1 MNEKRIEKLT
11 NVLQK
16 LNAEGVTEET
26 RKEALEI
33 VSNIDPIEL
42 SIAEQRLIEQGMAPQ
57 DLRHLCD
64 IHMEVLSDELVKL
77 KKKIEPGHM
86 LDTLII
92 EHDKIKDFLT
102 ELEALNFKVQKLKS
116 FDEAPELFEQMVQ
129 LANNILDAEKHHQ
142 REEDVLFPE
151 LEKRNITGPTRIMR
165 MEHDDLRKRKKF
177 LKETAQNASAMNF
190 TESKE
195 KLDEVSKY
203 IVFQLRDHIYKE
215 NYILYP
221 TAVDAIKE
229 KNLWEEMKEK
239 CNVIGYCPFTP
250 VVQLSC

>member
-1 MNEKRIEKLT
+1 MNEKRIEQLT
-11 NVLQK
+11 KVLQK
-16 LNAEGVTEET
+16 LNETGVTEEA

-33 VSNIDPIEL
+33 VSNIDAIEL
-42 SIAEQRLIEQGMAPQ
+42 SIAEQRLIEQGMNPQ

-64 IHMEVLSDELVKL
+64 IHMEVLSDELEKL

-86 LDTLII
+86 LETLIL
-92 EHDKIKDFLT
+92 EHEKIKEFLT
-102 ELEALNFKVQKLKS
+102 ELEELNFKIQKLGS
-116 FDEAPELFEQMVQ
+116 YEEAPELFVQMVQ
-129 LANNILDAEKHHQ
+129 LANNILDAEKHHK

-165 MEHDDLRKRKKF
+165 IEHDDLRSRKKL
-177 LKETAQNASAMNF
+177 LKETAQNTSSDNF
-190 TESKE
+190 TESKA
-195 KLDEVSKY
+195 KLNEVSKY

-221 TAVDAIKE
+221 TAIDAIKE
-229 KNLWEEMKEK
+229 ISLWKEMKVK

-250 VVQLSC
+250 KN